1 MIQNY
6 NNNNLNEFYKFSDNN
21 QNHLEYLLENEELQI
36 KYKNINLLQ
45 SLELFNILEQFQGNY
60 IIDEDGNIIEPWNPF
75 KKIGKGLKKGWE
87 ATSKAVTKVAKTINP
102 VRLWNIAKDGIEK
115 IGRDIINKV
124 IGPIKNFGDIL
135 KNQVVGTIEGIINKI
150 KGELNGL
157 INTIK
162 TEINKTINIIKN
174 KIKEIVES
182 ATKLINDIIKN
193 IKAFL
198 EKIVYQV
205 KEKITTAFNKI
216 INEIQNKINS
226 AINTVTKAV
235 KNAIDKINNVCTTE
249 VNKVIQ
255 KIKDE
260 TNKVEKRLNKLFK
273 SMKSFVS
280 TQANNVKKEV
290 EEFIDLIKTQFNN
303 LKNII
308 EGVIDDLKK
317 IAIDLYN
324 GALEIIK
331 KAEEKFKKLI
341 KDAEKAIVD
350 IKNFAKSF
358 IVTFIEVVNDMFDEG
373 PINYVIRKYEDWS
386 GYHAKGMIVFLASNV
401 IFMNLYMFPWGT
413 VPCKIAEGITIKN
426 ICFYLWIG
434 ITLSLYHL
442 IYFVMFKKN
451 RVITTKPLHER
462 IFDKVVVKNCHKIKK
477 FTFISCAMWVNLLY
491 ILIIWG
497 LSRKFIS
504 NQQILYTIT
513 GLASIVIPLRQYIL

>member
-1 MIQNY
+1 MIKNY
-6 NNNNLNEFYKFSDNN
+6 NNNLYEFYKLSDNN
-21 QNHLEYLLENEELQI
+21 QNHLEYLLENEDQQI
-36 KYKNINLLQ
+36 KYKNINIIHSLQLL
-45 SLELFNILEQFQGNY
+45 NTLEQFQSNY
-60 IIDEDGNIIEPWNPF
+60 IIDDHGNIIESW
-75 KKIGKGLKKGWE
+75 GLLKKAWE
-87 ATSKAVTKVAKTINP
+87 STTKVATTVVKTVNP
-102 VRLWNIAKDGIEK
+102 VNLWNQAKDGIEK
-115 IGRDIINKV
+115 AGRDIINKV
-124 IGPIKNFGDIL
+124 TGPIKNLGDIL
-135 KNQVVGTIEGIINKI
+135 KDQVGGTIEGIINKI

-157 INTIK
+157 INTVK

-198 EKIVYQV
+198 EKVVRQV

-216 INEIQNKINS
+216 INEIQSKINS

-235 KNAIDKINNVCTTE
+235 KDAIDKINNVCTTE

-260 TNKVEKRLNKLFK
+260 TNKVEKSLNKLFK

-280 TQANNVKKEV
+280 TQANNMKKEV
-290 EEFIDLIKTQFNN
+290 EDFIDLIKTQFNN

-324 GALEIIK
+324 GALELIQ
-331 KAEEKFKKLI
+331 KAEEKFKELI

-350 IKNFAKSF
+350 IKNFAKSN
-358 IVTFIEVVNDMFDEG
+358 IVKFIEVVNDMFDEG
-373 PINYVIRKYEDWS
+373 PINYVIREYEDWS
-386 GYHAKGMIVFLASNV
+386 GYQAKGMIVFLTSNF

-413 VPCKIAEGITIKN
+413 VPCKIAEGMTIKN
-426 ICFYLWIG
+426 ICFYAWIG
-434 ITLSLYHL
+434 ITLFYYY
-442 IYFVMFKKN
+442 IVYFVIFKKN
-451 RVITTKPLHER
+451 RVIRTKPLHER
-462 IFDKVVVKNCHKIKK
+462 IFDKVVVQNCNKIKK
-477 FTFISCAMWVNLLY
+477 ITFVSCAMWVNLLY